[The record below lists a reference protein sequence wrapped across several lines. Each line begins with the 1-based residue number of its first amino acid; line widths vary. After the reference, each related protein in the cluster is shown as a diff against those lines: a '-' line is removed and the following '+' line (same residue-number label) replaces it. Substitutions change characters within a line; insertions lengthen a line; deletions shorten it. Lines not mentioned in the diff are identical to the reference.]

1 MILRSIKANKMFSQ
15 SIPNNAG
22 AARKITLL
30 SILQISLPLTVLVYC
45 AGFHY
50 SYVNWVSPVWAYEGL
65 TYASP
70 PPVLLVLAYALA
82 TLLAVVSPPRLL
94 KPSHAAYWIL
104 LFMVYIPGIF
114 VPLFLRLVGEP
125 ALLALQLGLTGGM
138 LVIAFSFWLPSLNFR
153 RYPLDSKL
161 FWGIFTAIYL
171 IGNAMMIVVYRNN
184 IHFASLQTMYS
195 VRHES
200 SKVLV
205 QNPVTGY
212 ISQLLANV
220 LNPLLMVYGLAKRKK
235 KLTFI
240 GIAGQML
247 LFGIFANKLTLLS
260 PIVIAALYYTIK
272 NDWGGWVPK
281 MNLFLAGVFFSL
293 TTLVIGAGSGFLFNL
308 ATVAIVRNFA
318 IPGMLV
324 GQYQY
329 FFENQPHTYLGTVTG
344 LNLFVTNAYTLPVG
358 VEVSAFYGAKEDSER
373 GRANGNANLFATD
386 GIAAFG
392 LWGIP
397 IAGALCAIVLWVLD
411 GCAKNYAIEL
421 SVSATTMLIYSF
433 TNVSVFTTL
442 LGNGLIAWMLLF
454 IFMPR
459 SFSDLTVVRTV

>member
-1 MILRSIKANKMFSQ
+1 MFSQ
-15 SIPNNAG
+15 SIPNTAG

-82 TLLAVVSPPRLL
+82 ALLAVVSPPKLL

-104 LFMVYIPGIF
+104 LFIVYVPGIF

-125 ALLALQLGLTGGM
+125 GLLALQLGLTGGM
-138 LVIAFSFWLPSLNFR
+138 LIIAFSSRLPSLNFP
-153 RYPLDSKL
+153 RYPLDSGL
-161 FWGIFTAIYL
+161 FWGIFLAIYL
-171 IGNAMMIVVYRNN
+171 IGNAMMIVVYRNY
-184 IHFASLQTMYS
+184 IHFASLETMYS

-200 SKVLV
+200 GKVLV
-205 QNPVTGY
+205 QNPITGY

-220 LNPLLMVYGLAKRKK
+220 LNPLLMVYGFAKRKK
-235 KLTFI
+235 KLALLGF
-240 GIAGQML
+240 AGQL
-247 LFGIFANKLTLLS
+247 LLYGIFANKLTLLS
-260 PIVIAALYYTIK
+260 PIVIAGLYYTVK
-272 NDWGGWVPK
+272 NDRGGWIPK
-281 MNLFLAGVFFSL
+281 MSLFLAGVFFSL
-293 TTLVIGAGSGFLFNL
+293 TTLVIGVGSGILFNL

-329 FFENQPHTYLGTVTG
+329 FFENEPHTYLGTVTG
-344 LNLFVTNAYTLPVG
+344 ISLIVPDAYTLPVG
-358 VEVSAFYGAKEDSER
+358 VEVSAFYGAKDDSER
-373 GRANGNANLFATD
+373 GRANGNASLFATD

-397 IAGALCAIVLWVLD
+397 IAGAMCAIVLWVLD
-411 GCAKNYAIEL
+411 GCAKNYAIEF
-421 SVSATTMLIYSF
+421 SVAANTMVIYSF
-433 TNVSVFTTL
+433 ANVSLFTTL
-442 LGNGLIAWMLLF
+442 LGNGLIVWMLLF
-454 IFMPR
+454 VFMPR
-459 SFSDLTVVRTV
+459 SFSDPALVRRV